1 MFKDPHDK
9 QSRVFHPQ
17 PHISFF
23 DARKPSI
30 DEEMIY
36 SFYFFGRMK
45 EIINLP
51 ITYNILV

>member
-9 QSRVFHPQ
+9 QSRAFHPQ
-17 PHISFF
+17 PDISFL
-23 DARKPSI
+23 DAKKPSI

-36 SFYFFGRMK
+36 SFYFFGWMK
-45 EIINLP
+45 EIINRP